1 MAKQSSTK
9 IVKIINSKSFQIT
22 VLSLLI
28 LIEVV
33 VFFQITQATIGIVQ
47 IMIMATT
54 GTTTGYLISFLVF
67 VALQITFL
75 IWSVRQLIGFIK
87 QKSK

>member
-33 VFFQITQATIGIVQ
+33 AFFQITQATIGIVQ